1 MNRSVPVE
9 GESAGQKSTLRRLWP
24 IAALL
29 AAVALLAVFGPD
41 NQTILAALRS
51 HRETLLALVV
61 NYVVIADVVYMVV
74 YALAIAFSVPGGA
87 MMTLVGGFLF
97 GPLRATIYVVFAAT
111 VGATALFLI
120 ARTAVGDRLRS
131 RAGPW
136 MAKMENG
143 FQENAMSYL
152 LVLRLVPLFPFFVVN
167 LAPAFLGVRLR
178 TYVIG
183 TFFGIIPGTFVFA
196 QAGGGLGMALDAG
209 AEFDMAMV
217 MSPEI
222 IAALVGLAVLA
233 LVPVAYKAWQA
244 RKTPGSDSD
253 PDSDND

>member
-1 MNRSVPVE
+1 MNHSAPVE
-9 GESAGQKSTLRRLWP
+9 GEAAGRKPTLKRLLP
-24 IAALL
+24 LAALL
-29 AAVALLAVFGPD
+29 AAVVLLAVFGPD

-51 HRETLLALVV
+51 HRETLLALVA
-61 NYVVIADVVYMVV
+61 NYVVIADVAFMVI
-74 YALAIAFSVPGGA
+74 YALAIAFSIPGGA

-120 ARTAVGDRLRS
+120 ARTAVGDHLRS

-143 FQENAMSYL
+143 FQNNAMSYL
-152 LVLRLVPLFPFFVVN
+152 VVLRLVPLFPFFVVN
-167 LAPAFLGVRLR
+167 LVPAFLGVRLR

-196 QAGGGLGMALDAG
+196 LAGGGLGMALDAG
-209 AEFDMAMV
+209 TEFDMAMV

-222 IAALVGLAVLA
+222 IAALGGLAVLA
-233 LVPVAYKAWQA
+233 LVPVAYKLWQT
-244 RKTPGSDSD
+244 RKAAKSDD
-253 PDSDND
+253 D

>member
-1 MNRSVPVE
+1 MNHSAPVE
-9 GESAGQKSTLRRLWP
+9 GESAGRKSTLKRLWP

-29 AAVALLAVFGPD
+29 AVVVLLAVFGPD

-51 HRETLLALVV
+51 HRETLLALVA
-61 NYVVIADVVYMVV
+61 NYVVIADVAFMVI
-74 YALAIAFSVPGGA
+74 YALAIAFSIPGGA

-97 GPLRATIYVVFAAT
+97 GPLRTTIYVVFAAT

-120 ARTAVGDRLRS
+120 ARTAVGNHLRS

-136 MAKMENG
+136 VAKMENG
-143 FQENAMSYL
+143 FQDNAMSYL

-167 LAPAFLGVRLR
+167 LVPAFLGVRLR
-178 TYVIG
+178 TYVIA
-183 TFFGIIPGTFVFA
+183 TFFGIIPGTCVFA
-196 QAGGGLGMALDAG
+196 LAGGGLGMVLDAG
-209 AEFDMAMV
+209 TEFDMAMI

-233 LVPVAYKAWQA
+233 LVPVAYKLWQA
-244 RKTPGSDSD
+244 RKAAKP
-253 PDSDND
+253 NDD

>member
-1 MNRSVPVE
+1 MNHSAPVE
-9 GESAGQKSTLRRLWP
+9 GESAGRKSTLKRLWP

-29 AAVALLAVFGPD
+29 AVVVLLAVFGPD
-41 NQTILAALRS
+41 NPTILAALRS
-51 HRETLLALVV
+51 HRETLLALVA
-61 NYVVIADVVYMVV
+61 NYVVIADVAFMVI
-74 YALAIAFSVPGGA
+74 YALAIAFSIPGGA

-97 GPLRATIYVVFAAT
+97 GPLRTTIYVVFAAT

-120 ARTAVGDRLRS
+120 ARTAVGNHLRS

-143 FQENAMSYL
+143 FQDNAMSYL

-167 LAPAFLGVRLR
+167 LVPAFLGVRLR
-178 TYVIG
+178 TYVIA
-183 TFFGIIPGTFVFA
+183 TFFGIIPGTCVFA
-196 QAGGGLGMALDAG
+196 LAGGVLGMVLDAG
-209 AEFDMAMV
+209 TEFDMAMI

-233 LVPVAYKAWQA
+233 LVPVAYKLWQA
-244 RKTPGSDSD
+244 RKAAK
-253 PDSDND
+253 PDDD